1 MITFWLPEAEYEAA
15 KDAIAYLD
23 ATRVAGAP
31 RVTLTTVCREA
42 LGRAAKRV
50 NRQRGSAE

>member
-23 ATRVAGAP
+23 ATRPQGAA
-31 RVTLTTVCREA
+31 RITLTTVCREA
-42 LGRAAKRV
+42 LVRAAKRV
-50 NRQRGSAE
+50 DRKRASE